1 MQDHNFELSVN
12 TGFLVNRYTDP
23 DQWVKLVANFININ
37 KVQFTADLI
46 NPSLPE
52 SLIKKKVHET

>member
-23 DQWVKLVANFININ
+23 EQWVKLVSDYIHIDNCLYTHN
-37 KVQFTADLI
+37 T
-46 NPSLPE
+46 LPTI
-52 SLIKKKVHET
+52 LLV